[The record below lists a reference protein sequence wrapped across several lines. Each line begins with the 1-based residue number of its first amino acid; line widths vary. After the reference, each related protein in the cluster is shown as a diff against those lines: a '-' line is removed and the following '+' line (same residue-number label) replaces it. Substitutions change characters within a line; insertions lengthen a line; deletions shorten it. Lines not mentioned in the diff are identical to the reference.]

1 MLNRKINYSTKKI
14 IRSYV
19 WGWFDFSRILANS
32 TPMNLSASESWRR
45 STDAASLTGV
55 TTDNTLMDGC
65 FDAVE
70 HFEVQFRELV
80 FLVCGGFLDI
90 TKRGGIDDVADNES
104 LDGLILGDSLS
115 GGNASNTLDVSAS
128 VLVSSVV
135 TSLDSHDE
143 KIVQLLRVAKKR

>member
-70 HFEVQFRELV
+70 HLEVQFGELV
-80 FLVCGGFLDI
+80 FLVGGGFLDI
-90 TKRGGIDDVADNES
+90 TEGGGIDDVADNES